1 MREALPNVK
10 LICLIEPVPDSNFL
24 LAGHRIWFYDAYQI
38 NRPADALEDGIIA
51 DCEARRQADENA
63 YYAKSAR
70 VSIGGRTFLYHDLT
84 LEKYLDTCNAL
95 LPGQLISSNPHCRDY
110 PLRSRMNPANPD
122 AIFDMDHAM
131 VGIPEAHPLWCDKS
145 NYVQKWR
152 DPVLGSLH
160 RRYRMPYDKRF
171 PVVRLTLDQTNLN
184 VPSGTLPAA
193 LFISCC
199 RRCLPISSSRMSRRQ
214 WIPRLCRISACF
226 GNRFVVAK
234 RLWKWGLQPHHPCL
248 FRVLCR
254 TLKNWTMARIR
265 CPSETFTTRQ
275 CPTRAR
281 LNLPCPTKSTRM
293 SNGTLTV
300 SPPTTR
306 NALPICK
313 RGEIA

>member
-51 DCEARRQADENA
+51 DCEWRRQADENA

-70 VSIGGRTFLYHDLT
+70 VSIGGRTYLYHDLT

-95 LPGQLISSNPHCRDY
+95 LPGQLISSNPNCRDY

-145 NYVQKWR
+145 NYIQKWR

-184 VPSGTLPAA
+184 VADCVRHSLTSFLVAGVYQSLLPACQ
-193 LFISCC
+193 SHDGYNVSVG
-199 RRCLPISSSRMSRRQ
+199 PT
-214 WIPRLCRISACF
+214 
-226 GNRFVVAK
+226 
-234 RLWKWGLQPHHPCL
+234 
-248 FRVLCR
+248 RVLGIDSS
-254 TLKNWTMARIR
+254 ARR
-265 CPSETFTTRQ
+265 DHGGGG
-275 CPTRAR
+275 
-281 LNLPCPTKSTRM
+281 L
-293 SNGTLTV
+293 
-300 SPPTTR
+300 
-306 NALPICK
+306 
-313 RGEIA
+313 